1 MQNTNND
8 SDASLGCL
16 LDFMLS
22 VLTYAS
28 IFLVGLYAM
37 LAWSWVIVPVFH
49 VAKLSYWSAT
59 GVYLVIKFLTSHS
72 TTDLNLKKSR
82 ATRYGELGISLL
94 SDTFFLIIIWIVSLG
109 I

>member
-1 MQNTNND
+1 MQDTNNGGEE
-8 SDASLGCL
+8 SLGCF
-16 LDFMLS
+16 LDLMLN

-37 LAWSWVIVPVFH
+37 LAWGWVIAPVFH

-59 GVYLVIKFLTSHS
+59 GVYLVIQFFTQHS
-72 TTDLNLKKSR
+72 ATDLNFKKSR
-82 ATRYGELGISLL
+82 ATRWGELGIDILG
-94 SDTFFLIIIWIVSLG
+94 DTFFLILIWIVSLG

>member
-1 MQNTNND
+1 MQDTNND

-16 LDFMLS
+16 LDLTLV

-37 LAWSWVIVPVFH
+37 LAWGWVIAPVFH

-59 GVYLVIKFLTSHS
+59 GVYLVIEFCTQHS
-72 TTDLNLKKSR
+72 TTDLSLKKSR
-82 ATRYGELGISLL
+82 ATRWGELGIDILG
-94 SDTFFLIIIWIVSLG
+94 DTFFLILIWIVSLG